1 MTETDRRVCTVP
13 VCPTSSG
20 GLEAIKQVDPLY
32 IVGEGGVGD
41 QGLVAVYVVYSK
53 LEGQLIHA
61 H

>member
-1 MTETDRRVCTVP
+1 MNERDNWDCPVP
-13 VCPTSSG
+13 ACPTSPR
-20 GLEAIKQVDPLY
+20 GLEAIKQVDPLD
-32 IVGEGGVGD
+32 IVGESGVGD